1 MKQFFK
7 FTFASLLG
15 FFIGIFILFL
25 VFAGIIAA
33 AMSFGDKET
42 EVKEKTILHLKFDQP
57 IPDRSPKN
65 PFANFS
71 PGNFEPVQTLG
82 LDEILESIEKASRDS
97 RIKGIYLEFSGIPAY
112 MATIEEIRN
121 ALLEFKS
128 SGKFIIAYGDNA
140 DQKAYYLASVADRI
154 YMNPEGMLLFNGL
167 AGQVMFIRGTLE
179 KLGIE
184 AQVIRHGKFKSA
196 IEPLIQD
203 EMSPANE
210 EQVLT
215 YISALWDH
223 MVMGISESRG
233 ISVEVLNAYAD
244 SLEATFTEDAVNL
257 GMLDALKYENEML
270 EELADSVGTEKT
282 KDLELLSLAKYVNVE
297 LEDDEKEGKKDKIA
311 VIFAEGDI
319 VDGKAE
325 DGSVGGKSYA
335 ALIRKAR
342 EDEKVKAV
350 VLRVNSPGG
359 SSFASEEIHHEI
371 ELTRAVKPVVAS
383 YGGVAASGGYYISCG
398 ADSILASP
406 NTITGSIG
414 VFGVIPNMQKLFND
428 KLGITFDQ
436 VMTNH
441 HADFMSVYRPMNKME
456 EALITRMIEDVY
468 STFIQRVGDG
478 RGMETADV
486 DSIGQ
491 GRVWAGS
498 DALELGLIDGYGG
511 LQDAIE
517 MAARMAGTTEYRVK
531 KYPEIKDPFEKIMES
546 LGGSAQ
552 SWMVKRELGE
562 FYPAYRA
569 LKQLQSMQGVQ
580 ARMEYDVVI
589 E

>member
-7 FTFASLLG
+7 FMFASLLG

-25 VFAGIIAA
+25 IFAGIIAA
-33 AMSFGDKET
+33 AVSFGDDKA
-42 EVKEKTILHLKFDQP
+42 EVKNKTILHLTLDQP
-57 IPDRSPKN
+57 IPDRSPKD

-71 PGNFEPVQTLG
+71 PTNFEPSTLIG
-82 LDEILESIEKASRDS
+82 LDEILESIEKAGKDD
-97 RIKGIYLEFSGIPAY
+97 RIEGIYLEMSTIPAY

-121 ALLEFKS
+121 ALLEFKE
-128 SGKFIIAYGDNA
+128 SGKFIIAYANNS

-154 YMNPEGMLLFNGL
+154 YMNPEGMFLFNGL

-215 YISALWDH
+215 YISALWNH
-223 MVMGISESRG
+223 MVQG
-233 ISVEVLNAYAD
+233 ISVSRNLSVEQLNLIAD
-244 SLEATFTEDAVNL
+244 SLQSTFPEDAVKA
-257 GMLDALKYENEML
+257 GMLDGLRYENEML
-270 EELADSVGTEKT
+270 QELADSVAIEKI
-282 KDLELLSLAKYVNVE
+282 KDLELLSLGKYVSAE
-297 LEDDEKEGKKDKIA
+297 LDDEDKKEVSKDKIA

-319 VDGKAE
+319 VDGKE
-325 DGSVGGKSYA
+325 EEGSVGGQAFAK
-335 ALIRKAR
+335 LIRKAR

-371 ELTRAVKPVVAS
+371 ELTKAVKPVVAS

-414 VFGVIPNMQKLFND
+414 VFGVIPNMQKLFNE

-436 VMTNH
+436 VLTND
-441 HADFMSVYRPMNKME
+441 HADFMSVNRPMNAME
-456 EALITRMIEDVY
+456 RQVITRMIEDVY
-468 STFIQRVGDG
+468 
-478 RGMETADV
+478 
-486 DSIGQ
+486 
-491 GRVWAGS
+491 
-498 DALELGLIDGYGG
+498 
-511 LQDAIE
+511 
-517 MAARMAGTTEYRVK
+517 
-531 KYPEIKDPFEKIMES
+531 
-546 LGGSAQ
+546 
-552 SWMVKRELGE
+552 
-562 FYPAYRA
+562 
-569 LKQLQSMQGVQ
+569 
-580 ARMEYDVVI
+580 
-589 E
+589 